1 MRGYLSLASSLL
13 PDRASKRKGY
23 EEGINLQD
31 RKSSSSS
38 YVGSGEKDLDT
49 ARRDIDYLL
58 GRASM
63 SEYERWR
70 VRVTASSLKKREV
83 VV

>member
-38 YVGSGEKDLDT
+38 YVGSGEKD
-49 ARRDIDYLL
+49 
-58 GRASM
+58 
-63 SEYERWR
+63 
-70 VRVTASSLKKREV
+70 
-83 VV
+83 